1 MRKVCSLPIILKGIG
16 SVADVELAD
25 QHGIKGIVLSNHGG
39 RSLDFSPAPID
50 VLIELR
56 EKRPDLI
63 EKMDIYIDG
72 GVRRGTGE
80 LLRSCLHSQIFGRN
94 DRSDNK
100 LNLNSC
106 FFPIFSETVPSLT
119 DVLKALALGGK

>member
-1 MRKVCSLPIILKGIG
+1 MAWLKRVCSLPIILKGIG
-16 SVADVELAD
+16 SVVDVELA
-25 QHGIKGIVLSNHGG
+25 HENGIKGVVLSNHGG

-80 LLRSCLHSQIFGRN
+80 SFESIF
-94 DRSDNK
+94 
-100 LNLNSC
+100 
-106 FFPIFSETVPSLT
+106 E
-119 DVLKALALGGK
+119 VLEQSV